1 MAIAS
6 GASYHG
12 SLPLR
17 ATEQAPPVKLSTF
30 IRTHIETILVE
41 WESFARTLQPKEG
54 KMSPLALRDHAK
66 LILLAI
72 ADGIEV
78 KETPDEQYDKSRGEG
93 PEGSGPESAA
103 ATHGTLRH
111 TSGFTLIQLTAEY
124 RALRATVLRLW
135 LPKLSAVNEEMAGD
149 MMRFNEAIDQALAE
163 SVLTYSNKSAK
174 TRDTFLAILGHDLR
188 TPLATMS
195 MAAAYLA
202 RLTPGELKIDQ
213 TAARIQRSVD
223 TMSSMV
229 NDLLD
234 YARTQLDGEM
244 PVAPVMADIGAT
256 CRAALD
262 DAQAAHPDRQFRWS
276 GSGELT
282 ISFDQHRMQ
291 QVLSNLLNNA
301 ARYGTN
307 DGPVTMDA
315 SGTAEQVVIAVNN
328 RGDVIPAEALAAIF
342 APMVRLSVEASA
354 DGPPS
359 RSIGLGLYIAQDI
372 VEAHGGTLGVT
383 SSAADGTTFTIRLPR
398 AAA

>member
-1 MAIAS
+1 M
-6 GASYHG
+6 
-12 SLPLR
+12 
-17 ATEQAPPVKLSTF
+17 KLSNF
-30 IRTHIETILVE
+30 IRKNIETILVE
-41 WESFARTLQPKEG
+41 WESFARTLQPKNG
-54 KMSPLALRDHAK
+54 QMSPLALRDHAK

-72 ADGIEV
+72 ATGIDV
-78 KETPDEQYDKSRGEG
+78 TETPDEQYDKSRGEA
-93 PEGSGPESAA
+93 PESGGPESAA

-135 LPKLSAVNEEMAGD
+135 LPELSAITEEMASD
-149 MMRFNEAIDQALAE
+149 MIRFNEAIDQALAE
-163 SVLTYSNKSAK
+163 SVMTYSSKSAK

-202 RLTPGELKIDQ
+202 RVPANELKIGE
-213 TAARIQRSVD
+213 TAARIQRSVS

-234 YARTQLDGEM
+234 YSRTQLDGEM
-244 PVAPVMADIGAT
+244 PVAPVVADIGMI

-262 DAQAAHPDRQFRWS
+262 DAQAAFPGRQFRWS

-282 ISFDQHRMQ
+282 TSFDPHRMQ

-301 ARYGTN
+301 ACYGSS
-307 DGPVTMDA
+307 DGSVAMDA
-315 SGTAEQVVIAVNN
+315 GGMADEVVITVNN
-328 RGDVIPAEALAAIF
+328 RGNVIPAESLAAIF
-342 APMVRLSVEASA
+342 APMVRLSVEANA

-372 VEAHGGTLGVT
+372 VQAHGGTLDVA
-383 SSAADGTTFTIRLPR
+383 SNAADGTTFTIRLPR
-398 AAA
+398 TAVA

>member
-1 MAIAS
+1 MVRCT
-6 GASYHG
+6 
-12 SLPLR
+12 LR
-17 ATEQAPPVKLSTF
+17 ATEQALQMKLSTF
-30 IRTHIETILVE
+30 IRSNIETILVE
-41 WESFARTLQPKEG
+41 WESFARTLQPKDG
-54 KMSPLALRDHAK
+54 QMSPLALRDHAK

-72 ADGIEV
+72 ADGIDV
-78 KETPDEQYDKSRGEG
+78 KETPDEQYDKSRGEA
-93 PEGSGPESAA
+93 PEATGPESAA

-135 LPKLSAVNEEMAGD
+135 LPKLSAVNEEIAGD

-202 RLTPGELKIDQ
+202 RLPPGELKIDQ

-244 PVAPVMADIGAT
+244 PVTPVMADIGAT
-256 CRAALD
+256 CRTALD

-276 GSGELT
+276 GSGDLT

-307 DGPVTMDA
+307 DGPVTMD
-315 SGTAEQVVIAVNN
+315 
-328 RGDVIPAEALAAIF
+328 VIPAESLAAIF

-398 AAA
+398 TAAA